1 MALTKESIQSNYEK
15 ALSDAD
21 ALKQTPEYI
30 QAKELWAEYVRIGSP
45 IQRQSNEHRHK
56 MPNYARYK
64 ELAGI
69 IRPQSKFIHKTDTQV
84 KEIIKSAKSK
94 MHSDTIALQGQY
106 VHGETPLSFS
116 KIPSAY
122 AQGYATKQGYDLWSK
137 YQGDKNA
144 GKSELTAPKMHK
156 ATFVAKGGSALDFNK
171 ILASDLKAYN
181 QQQVKSAGLAKVGNA
196 QIKKAHNK
204 EMQKLG
210 NGTKVAV
217 GSKAT
222 VEKSVIKAQNFPK
235 EFLQKSEIKQIEPKP
250 APKGTKQDPFK
261 AKQPDLSKLSPYL
274 KPPTKKPSTTPTKKP
289 STTPTKKPN
298 ITPTKL
304 QVRIDNI
311 KTESQQKAKAEKAF
325 AETKKPQTPS
335 SFTPWRVG
343 EKSFFT
349 KQAAENYGLSH
360 QPVPGLIDF
369 QTVQTYTVTTPDG
382 KTRTFN
388 NESTAN
394 EFLKGIKGSYQ
405 TYGSY
410 IGFGPDGAPIQGPP
424 KPEYVESEVIIP
436 STMMNFKS
444 IYTVEYGEK
453 TYEFTTKKEANQF
466 IEKIEMEKPFT
477 DAKYLPLESLYSW
490 VDKGAR
496 FNKKNS
502 EENPN
507 DVIAAIMS
515 AGSSFQAGIFN
526 TLTLAGDLLD
536 EHIIKRPVLDKRQ
549 VVMSDTYYDKGV
561 QEAIS
566 DVDFST
572 LHSFITSFP
581 SLNPRDDINIFKKAY
596 AGSKEQWN
604 KQTAAQNLGQSIM
617 IAPVV
622 AFDIATW
629 GQGGLALIRNI
640 SKPIVKLAVK
650 PTLPK
655 LIDATIQST
664 KITTKTIKTSK
675 LKGTTRANE
684 IPQSI
689 GIIPK
694 ENMIGKIK
702 LSDDFI
708 PNKSEKPFIPRT
720 DIPIDLDPFKVKADL
735 PPMRRLGSNQKD
747 KNIPARVDY
756 DSLFGNDNALAR
768 FDITKITLGKGIK
781 KLPVKTHNPNYITA
795 SSDFVDFQKSLIP
808 KSSKYDNIVGK
819 IKLSKDF
826 IPNKY
831 PNRIRKNYPK
841 GTKPVEID
849 PFMKTGKVDLD
860 RLGSTVG
867 SDIEKKRWSL
877 LSKSS
882 QPRKIKRKVTDPFKD
897 DTALAR
903 FDITKITLGK
913 GIKKLP
919 VKTHNP
925 NYITASS
932 DFVDFQKS
940 LIPKSSKYDNIVG
953 KIKLSKDFIPNKYP
967 NRIRKNYP
975 KGTKPV
981 EIDPFMKTG
990 KVDLDRL
997 GSTVGSDI
1005 EKKRWSLLSKSSQ
1018 PRKIKRKVTDPFKDD
1033 TALAGITN
1041 TKVKGGTSAVVS
1053 SKQNLVLIQK
1063 TKKISK
1069 KKLQTNQNPT
1079 AIPRD
1084 FTITK
1089 IDKIKT
1095 PKSSNSP
1102 ILVPLISHKEKKKK
1116 SVKKTMTN
1124 NQSTIQISYPT
1135 RLATRS
1141 AVTKSRIVKKT
1152 ITNNQSTIQISHPT
1166 RLATRSAVT
1175 KSRIVKSTSSNLLFT
1190 KQKTRQK
1197 YKQSVRQSTKQILRQ
1212 PQKQLLKQP
1221 QKQLLKQP
1229 QKQLL
1234 KQPQKQL
1241 LKQPQKQ
1248 LLKQPQKQLL
1258 KQPQK
1263 QLLKQ
1268 PQKQLLKQPQKQLL
1282 KQPLRPPPKR
1292 PLKLPRPPR
1301 NTTKFPILIRKP
1313 PGIILPGFT
1322 FDGVRKSNRRKRK
1335 DGRIFEFVG
1344 NSRSDN
1350 MIGIFDRDEVTYG
1363 KKNIAKIQK
1372 SDRAFIKKSNQKTK
1386 SKKSTF
1392 DIDLDL

>member
-1 MALTKESIQSNYEK
+1 MALTRDSIN
-15 ALSDAD
+15 
-21 ALKQTPEYI
+21 
-30 QAKELWAEYVRIGSP
+30 
-45 IQRQSNEHRHK
+45 
-56 MPNYARYK
+56 
-64 ELAGI
+64 
-69 IRPQSKFIHKTDTQV
+69 
-84 KEIIKSAKSK
+84 
-94 MHSDTIALQGQY
+94 
-106 VHGETPLSFS
+106 
-116 KIPSAY
+116 
-122 AQGYATKQGYDLWSK
+122 SK
-137 YQGDKNA
+137 Y
-144 GKSELTAPKMHK
+144 
-156 ATFVAKGGSALDFNK
+156 
-171 ILASDLKAYN
+171 
-181 QQQVKSAGLAKVGNA
+181 NA
-196 QIKKAHNK
+196 QIAELEAQRAKVLSHRAKIWYYPSGTRRINRGQIAIERGEVIRRYRSKINFAKTQRTKELHSFDYAAKFGSRPLTPRERRQHEGTDQSLVGVVNSRIAIQKAQAQAARNTSR
-204 EMQKLG
+204 Q
-210 NGTKVAV
+210 NAR
-217 GSKAT
+217 SNA
-222 VEKSVIKAQNFPK
+222 IKAEQSRQIALRESQIKNKRQQIVATTKQN
-235 EFLQKSEIKQIEPKP
+235 QKVRQNITSAGYDPSKLKRAELRPSPRTKPVSKP

-274 KPPTKKPSTTPTKKP
+274 KL
-289 STTPTKKPN
+289 PTKKPN
-298 ITPTKL
+298 TTPTKL

-311 KTESQQKAKAEKAF
+311 KTESQQKAKAEQAF

-360 QPVPGLIDF
+360 QPVPGLVDF
-369 QTVQTYTVTTPDG
+369 QTVQPYTVTTPDG

-394 EFLKGIKGSYQ
+394 EFIKRIKGSYQ

-410 IGFGPDGAPIQGPP
+410 IGFGPDGTPIQGPP

-477 DAKYLPLESLYSW
+477 DAKYLPLKSLYSW

-515 AGSSFQAGIFN
+515 AGSSFQAGMLN

-581 SLNPRDDINIFKKAY
+581 SSNPRDDINIFKKAY
-596 AGSKEQWN
+596 AGSKEQWD

-640 SKPIVKLAVK
+640 SKPIAKLAVK
-650 PTLPK
+650 STLPK

-684 IPQSI
+684 IDYTDNVNTLGIKPKDVSKARFLSRKPELQLPKYEPNLKPHKDIYTVPTRANEIPQSI

-694 ENMIGKIK
+694 ENIVGKIK
-702 LSDDFI
+702 LSKDFI
-708 PNKSEKPFIPRT
+708 PNKYPNRIRKNYPKGTKPVEIDPFMKTGKVDLDRLGSTVGSDIEKKRRFLLSKSSQPRKIKRKVT
-720 DIPIDLDPFKVKADL
+720 DPFKD
-735 PPMRRLGSNQKD
+735 D
-747 KNIPARVDY
+747 T
-756 DSLFGNDNALAR
+756 ALAG

-867 SDIEKKRWSL
+867 SDIEKKR
-877 LSKSS
+877 
-882 QPRKIKRKVTDPFKD
+882 
-897 DTALAR
+897 R
-903 FDITKITLGK
+903 F
-913 GIKKLP
+913 
-919 VKTHNP
+919 
-925 NYITASS
+925 
-932 DFVDFQKS
+932 
-940 LIPKSSKYDNIVG
+940 
-953 KIKLSKDFIPNKYP
+953 
-967 NRIRKNYP
+967 
-975 KGTKPV
+975 
-981 EIDPFMKTG
+981 
-990 KVDLDRL
+990 
-997 GSTVGSDI
+997 
-1005 EKKRWSLLSKSSQ
+1005 LLSKSSQ

-1089 IDKIKT
+1089 TDKIKT

-1141 AVTKSRIVKKT
+1141 AVTKSRIVK
-1152 ITNNQSTIQISHPT
+1152 P
-1166 RLATRSAVT
+1166 
-1175 KSRIVKSTSSNLLFT
+1175 TSSNLLFT

-1241 LKQPQKQ
+1241 LKQP
-1248 LLKQPQKQLL
+1248 
-1258 KQPQK
+1258 
-1263 QLLKQ
+1263 
-1268 PQKQLLKQPQKQLL
+1268 
-1282 KQPLRPPPKR
+1282 LRRPPKR

-1301 NTTKFPILIRKP
+1301 NTTKFLILIRKP

-1335 DGRIFEFVG
+1335 DGRIFEFIG

-1350 MIGIFDRDEVTYG
+1350 MIGIFDRDEITYG

-1386 SKKSTF
+1386 SKKSAF

>member
-1 MALTKESIQSNYEK
+1 
-15 ALSDAD
+15 
-21 ALKQTPEYI
+21 
-30 QAKELWAEYVRIGSP
+30 
-45 IQRQSNEHRHK
+45 
-56 MPNYARYK
+56 
-64 ELAGI
+64 
-69 IRPQSKFIHKTDTQV
+69 
-84 KEIIKSAKSK
+84 
-94 MHSDTIALQGQY
+94 
-106 VHGETPLSFS
+106 
-116 KIPSAY
+116 
-122 AQGYATKQGYDLWSK
+122 
-137 YQGDKNA
+137 
-144 GKSELTAPKMHK
+144 
-156 ATFVAKGGSALDFNK
+156 
-171 ILASDLKAYN
+171 
-181 QQQVKSAGLAKVGNA
+181 
-196 QIKKAHNK
+196 
-204 EMQKLG
+204 
-210 NGTKVAV
+210 
-217 GSKAT
+217 
-222 VEKSVIKAQNFPK
+222 
-235 EFLQKSEIKQIEPKP
+235 
-250 APKGTKQDPFK
+250 
-261 AKQPDLSKLSPYL
+261 
-274 KPPTKKPSTTPTKKP
+274 
-289 STTPTKKPN
+289 
-298 ITPTKL
+298 
-304 QVRIDNI
+304 
-311 KTESQQKAKAEKAF
+311 
-325 AETKKPQTPS
+325 
-335 SFTPWRVG
+335 
-343 EKSFFT
+343 
-349 KQAAENYGLSH
+349 
-360 QPVPGLIDF
+360 
-369 QTVQTYTVTTPDG
+369 
-382 KTRTFN
+382 
-388 NESTAN
+388 
-394 EFLKGIKGSYQ
+394 
-405 TYGSY
+405 
-410 IGFGPDGAPIQGPP
+410 
-424 KPEYVESEVIIP
+424 
-436 STMMNFKS
+436 
-444 IYTVEYGEK
+444 
-453 TYEFTTKKEANQF
+453 
-466 IEKIEMEKPFT
+466 
-477 DAKYLPLESLYSW
+477 
-490 VDKGAR
+490 
-496 FNKKNS
+496 
-502 EENPN
+502 
-507 DVIAAIMS
+507 
-515 AGSSFQAGIFN
+515 
-526 TLTLAGDLLD
+526 
-536 EHIIKRPVLDKRQ
+536 
-549 VVMSDTYYDKGV
+549 MSDTYYDKGV
-561 QEAIS
+561 QEAII

-572 LHSFITSFP
+572 LHSFTTSFP

-650 PTLPK
+650 STLPK

-1175 KSRIVKSTSSNLLFT
+1175 KPRIVKSTSSNLLFT

-1197 YKQSVRQSTKQILRQ
+1197 YKQSVRQSTKQILR
-1212 PQKQLLKQP
+1212 
-1221 QKQLLKQP
+1221 QP